1 MLFLIPCFLLLRLRL
16 IRSVEAYQTLQKPQ
30 QLLLREKSPFA
41 TTTKNQLN
49 KHIKRKL
56 KSALHFT
63 GYDIDIYFLVLNIL
77 KKNKP
82 KQNKKKLL
90 RATGSQGD
98 LVQNLKTDQLLFVG
112 FDRNLLSVCSVM
124 TFTNNREMGVI
135 SSTVGSWVLNKTEF
149 FIGLYLWEGKGQCL
163 MSDLLSVISKSL
175 KSNKKLEIQVIYLVG
190 SLKERKCRASLFFL
204 SLCYQFVIIKTKK
217 P

>member
-63 GYDIDIYFLVLNIL
+63 GYDIDIYFIVLNIL

-98 LVQNLKTDQLLFVG
+98 LVQNLKTD
-112 FDRNLLSVCSVM
+112 
-124 TFTNNREMGVI
+124 
-135 SSTVGSWVLNKTEF
+135 
-149 FIGLYLWEGKGQCL
+149 
-163 MSDLLSVISKSL
+163 
-175 KSNKKLEIQVIYLVG
+175 
-190 SLKERKCRASLFFL
+190 
-204 SLCYQFVIIKTKK
+204 
-217 P
+217 